1 MSHPDQVKEERRF
14 KHPVQSHFLIVEQV
28 FQAASSTVLCDNAKY
43 ARIQEQAQKQVQI
56 LMAHIS
62 EL

>member
-1 MSHPDQVKEERRF
+1 MSHPDQVEEERRF
-14 KHPVQSHFLIVEQV
+14 EHPVQSHFLIVEKV
-28 FQAASSTVLCDNAKY
+28 FQAASGTVLCNNAKY

-56 LMAHIS
+56 LMTHVS